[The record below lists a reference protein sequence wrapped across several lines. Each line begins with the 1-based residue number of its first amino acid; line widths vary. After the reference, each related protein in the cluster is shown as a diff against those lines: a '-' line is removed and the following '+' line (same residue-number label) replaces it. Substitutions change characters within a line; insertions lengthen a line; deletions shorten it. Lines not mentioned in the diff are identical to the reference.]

1 MIRSERKPKAQSAFL
16 TLKRVKGATSE
27 NAKQVRS
34 LSEAEKAAGRRFLSI
49 EASTDPKSSL
59 HKRMQSSRG

>member
-1 MIRSERKPKAQSAFL
+1 MITSQRKPKAQSAFL
-16 TLKRVKGATSE
+16 ALERVKGAGQG

-34 LSEAEKAAGRRFLSI
+34 LSDAEKSAGRRFLSI
-49 EASTDPKSSL
+49 EAPTDPKSGL